1 MLVVDQEYVERL
13 KKEQKKKPRLSTLY
27 GMDRIFR
34 LVYKIPFYIPVAQ
47 CCLLEHGVNF
57 QFSLFFE
64 RLKSSKNELIFLDNS
79 HRVNEFE
86 KQTENQAYAIGP
98 LYPKYRRFKNIVPKL
113 DRKGT
118 LAFPS
123 HSSSQFDFSEGYSK
137 YAEDLKKLPDEF
149 QPVTICLYYYDILQG
164 HHQTFTDAGFTVIT
178 NGYVG
183 DAGFVDRLY
192 DHISSFQY
200 ITSNHTGSYSFYA
213 LEMGIPFFLYGDDID
228 NQLLKFGTLNG
239 IDMGK
244 YLEEDFLKNFTANL
258 NFDLNYPVTVTPE
271 LDECIAYIQ
280 DENNQL
286 DPLIV
291 QKLVKRNWWK
301 LILKKGLSYLNG

>member
-1 MLVVDQEYVERL
+1 
-13 KKEQKKKPRLSTLY
+13 
-27 GMDRIFR
+27 MDRIFR

-137 YAEDLKKLPDEF
+137 YAEDLK
-149 QPVTICLYYYDILQG
+149 
-164 HHQTFTDAGFTVIT
+164 
-178 NGYVG
+178 N
-183 DAGFVDRLY
+183 
-192 DHISSFQY
+192 
-200 ITSNHTGSYSFYA
+200 
-213 LEMGIPFFLYGDDID
+213 FLMNF
-228 NQLLKFGTLNG
+228 NQLRFVFIIMTFYKATTRHLRMQASL
-239 IDMGK
+239 
-244 YLEEDFLKNFTANL
+244 
-258 NFDLNYPVTVTPE
+258 
-271 LDECIAYIQ
+271 
-280 DENNQL
+280 
-286 DPLIV
+286 
-291 QKLVKRNWWK
+291 
-301 LILKKGLSYLNG
+301 